1 LEKNANEGSGHPFSK
16 GKKLPPKK
24 KSKMRGFGQYE
35 ITKNERSRK
44 KKVKIAK
51 FLYLG
56 L

>member
-1 LEKNANEGSGHPFSK
+1 LEINVNEGSGHPFFR
-16 GKKLPPKK
+16 GKNCPKK
-24 KSKMRGFGQYE
+24 KSKMRDFCQFE
-35 ITKNERSRK
+35 ITKSERSRK